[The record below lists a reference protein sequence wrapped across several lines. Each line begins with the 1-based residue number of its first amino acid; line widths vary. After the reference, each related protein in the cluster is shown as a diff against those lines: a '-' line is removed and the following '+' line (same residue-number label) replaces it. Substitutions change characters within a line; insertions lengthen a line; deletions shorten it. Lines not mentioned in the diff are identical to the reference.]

1 MVKISLIE
9 KKEKN
14 LFVKWSDG
22 EKSNFNY
29 LWLRDNCPTAH
40 DKNSNHRMFNILD
53 VPLDIE
59 AKKCKINDDGKLE
72 VVWSVGNHTSYYDQE
87 WLRKNCYTINNK
99 KKYLS
104 PYQLWDCSLQKNL
117 ESISIEHDEIIET
130 EEGLIKWL
138 ELLHHKGIAIVK
150 NSPTEDRS
158 AFKVLNR
165 ISHIRETFFKTPFEV
180 LNIPKPN
187 NSAYTAHALRNHMDL
202 PWFENP
208 PGYQF
213 LHWLINS
220 AKGGDSSAVD
230 AFAVANYLRN
240 NEKEIFETL
249 VKIPLKFRDKDYTQ
263 EAHRSFYAPAI
274 SLTKDGDFN
283 DIRFS
288 VATMDALDCHP
299 DLMKEVYE
307 AHHRFGNLLHDDK
320 FQIKFRLVPGDIFSF
335 NNRRILHGRTEY
347 DPNSGNRH
355 LQGYYMDRDEIIGI
369 LSFLK
374 KSRKKFYFNQ
384 GFHLS
389 GLLSNHSA
397 TTSFTGLFLISTSTN
412 ILAWS
417 IFCKD
422 MFSKNLLA
430 SAFSAFANTA
440 GLP

>member
-9 KKEKN
+9 KKENN

-40 DKNSNHRMFNILD
+40 DKNSNHRMFNILE

-59 AKKCKINDDGKLE
+59 AKICKINDEGKLE
-72 VVWSVGNHTSYYDQE
+72 VVWSEGNHTSYYDQE

-99 KKYLS
+99 KKYIS
-104 PYQLWDCSLQKNL
+104 PYDLWDCSLQKRL

-130 EEGLIKWL
+130 EDGLIKWL

-150 NSPTEDRS
+150 NSPIKERS

-165 ISHIRETFFKTPFEV
+165 ISHTRETFFKTPFEV

-213 LHWLINS
+213 LHCLENS

-230 AFAVANYLRN
+230 AFSVGNYLRN
-240 NEKEIFETL
+240 NEKKIFETL

-320 FQIKFRLVPGDIFSF
+320 FQIKFRLIPGDIFSF

-355 LQGYYMDRDEIIGI
+355 LQGYYMDRDEIIGR

-374 KSRKKFYFNQ
+374 NQNKKKA
-384 GFHLS
+384 L
-389 GLLSNHSA
+389 
-397 TTSFTGLFLISTSTN
+397 
-412 ILAWS
+412 
-417 IFCKD
+417 
-422 MFSKNLLA
+422 
-430 SAFSAFANTA
+430 
-440 GLP
+440 